1 MFRLRINETFGPLL
15 KIMII
20 MMSDLT
26 TFLVFWF
33 IVLISMTAFAFVIF
47 HQITNFQE
55 NFFSILLKLFEW
67 SLGAFDDTIFDE
79 NYPNPKSNINFSEHF
94 VGRTFLFIVLL
105 VNLVLILNLLIAIL
119 SLTYTV
125 YSDKKKGLFYED
137 LVAKFPSMEFDD
149 RYGSV
154 CCAPPVLNLFLII
167 LWPITLLPFFNE
179 K

>member
-1 MFRLRINETFGPLL
+1 
-15 KIMII
+15 

-47 HQITNFQE
+47 YRIDNFQE
-55 NFFSILLKLFEW
+55 NFFNILLKLFEW
-67 SLGAFDDTIFDE
+67 SLGAFDDTYFDE
-79 NYPNPKSNINFSEHF
+79 NFPNPNSNIYFSERF
-94 VGRTFLFIVLL
+94 VGRAFLFIVLL

-119 SLTYTV
+119 SMTYEM
-125 YSDKKKGLFYED
+125 YNDKKKGLFYED
-137 LVAKFPSMEFDD
+137 LVAKFPSMEFDE

>member
-1 MFRLRINETFGPLL
+1 
-15 KIMII
+15 MII

-47 HQITNFQE
+47 QRITNFE
-55 NFFSILLKLFEW
+55 GNFFNIFLKLFEW
-67 SLGAFDDTIFDE
+67 SLGSFDDTIFDE
-79 NYPNPKSNINFSEHF
+79 NFPNPKSNIYFSEHF
-94 VGRTFLFIVLL
+94 VGRVFLFIVLL

-119 SLTYTV
+119 SMTYEM
-125 YSDKKKGLFYED
+125 YNDKRKGLFYED
-137 LVAKFPSMEFDD
+137 LVAKFPSMEFDE